1 MKCDCQTNTPIVRH
15 RRALRPSLSLKS
27 APRLIYLQR
36 QTHLHTRRCSVC
48 DAPDPAPDISHLA
61 NPKYLEDIGI
71 QENDSRNDIPRF
83 ATPPEK
89 ERVQR
94 CEPNGTGDSR
104 LRSEFFT
111 SASRAV
117 PESIRPVTSSLLAGS
132 VFKSPV
138 LRRRNFTGQICFS
151 QRVIH

>member
-1 MKCDCQTNTPIVRH
+1 MNTPIVRH
-15 RRALRPSLSLKS
+15 RRALRPPLSLELP
-27 APRLIYLQR
+27 PRPISLHR

-48 DAPDPAPDISHLA
+48 DAPDRAPDISHLA
-61 NPKYLEDIGI
+61 NPKYLEDIGM
-71 QENDSRNDIPRF
+71 QENDSRTDIPRF
-83 ATPPEK
+83 AAPTEK

-138 LRRRNFTGQICFS
+138 LTRRNFSGQFCFS
-151 QRVIH
+151 QRVNH